1 MVSRG
6 RFANRRTRF
15 MKRVAIVTPS
25 ITASDAVSNDVVGMY
40 RVLQKYDFNARIFA
54 ESWTLKFPKISP
66 AEAVPAFLKK
76 PDDVLIYHYS
86 RGWDYGLRLVENPGR
101 KTVVRYHNVTPPEF
115 FVKYNAD
122 LAAMCLAGRKQLS
135 SIASANCD
143 RYLSASA
150 YNMRELVSEGASE
163 AKSFVVPPFHQIDRL
178 FSLPPEREVLKTYG
192 DSKINIC
199 MVGRVAPNKGHPA
212 LIEAFAAY
220 HHEYN
225 SESRLIIIGKEETRL
240 RNYSPLLRELANRLK
255 VRDAVV
261 FAGEVSEVE
270 LRGYYQS
277 AHAFM
282 ITSEHEGFCV
292 PLVEAMAMGI
302 PIVAYASSAIGE
314 TVGEAG
320 IVWEERNPYLMA
332 ETIDR
337 LIRKSLSVKLSV
349 IGKRRYQE
357 KFTNEKIEESFL
369 NAMTGVL

>member
-1 MVSRG
+1 
-6 RFANRRTRF
+6 